1 MAACKEGLIKL
12 EIPRLGDTSA
22 VALRASPAHTAGSL
36 QSRLCPECVCVPGW
50 DAVVLDVRGLCHPPL
65 RW

>member
-36 QSRLCPECVCVPGW
+36 QSRLCPECVCVPG
-50 DAVVLDVRGLCHPPL
+50 
-65 RW
+65 